1 MSSTDSNLQTLIRNQ
16 QQAVWDENHR
26 DATPRKAR
34 IKKAM
39 TLLND
44 NGDAITAA
52 INADFGN
59 RAPTQSLL
67 VDVLAPIG
75 ALKHALKNTEGWMQ
89 DKSVAVEGW
98 REQSGAGAKVQ
109 YQPLGSVGVMSPW
122 NFPVNLVFSPL
133 ASIFAAGNRAIIK
146 PSELTP
152 RTSQLIAEL
161 AGKYFVPED
170 LAVIEGGADVAAQ
183 FSAQPFDHLLYTGGG
198 EIAKKVMQAAATNLT
213 PVTLELGGKC
223 PVVIDTNTDEA
234 LIARDALRIMT
245 GKLLNAGQICL
256 APDYLLLPKADLGKW
271 IAALKAA
278 AQKLYPTFAGNRD
291 YCAIINA
298 RHFERLNALL
308 TNAIQQGAQIEALA
322 SNSDGSDTDNVAA
335 HVMMPRLVINPA
347 SDARILNEEIFGPLL
362 PIITYDSIADA
373 ISFVRS
379 RSKPLALYLFS
390 QNAEWIDQLTGAT
403 ASGGVSV
410 NDVIAHYQIEDLP
423 FGGVGYSGMGVYHGF
438 DGFRNF
444 SHARAVYAQVAND
457 DIIGLLRPPYDNP
470 ILQGYLQSQIKQSQV
485 KPK

>member
-1 MSSTDSNLQTLIRNQ
+1 MSTASTLQDLIRDQQHAAWNENQ
-16 QQAVWDENHR
+16 R
-26 DATPRKAR
+26 DAAPRKAR

-44 NGDAITAA
+44 NATAITAA

-59 RAPTQSLL
+59 RAATQSLL

-75 ALKHALKNTEGWMQ
+75 ALKHALKNVETWTQ
-89 DKSVAVEGW
+89 DKGVPLEGW
-98 REQSGAGAKVQ
+98 REQSGASARVQ
-109 YQPLGSVGVMSPW
+109 YQPLGSVGIMSPW

-152 RTSQLIAEL
+152 RTSQLMAEL
-161 AGKYFVPED
+161 VSGHFAPEE

-183 FSAQPFDHLLYTGGG
+183 FAAQPFDHLLYTGGG
-198 EIAKKVMQAAATNLT
+198 EIAKKVMQAAAANLT

-223 PVVIDTNTDEA
+223 PVIIDAGINDE
-234 LIARDALRIMT
+234 LMARDALRIMT

-256 APDYLLLPKADLGKW
+256 APDYLLLPKAELGKW

-278 AQKLYPTFAGNRD
+278 ANKLYPTFAGNGD

-298 RHFERLNALL
+298 RHFERLNSLL
-308 TNAIQQGAQIEALA
+308 ADAKQHGASIEPI
-322 SNSDGSDTDNVAA
+322 SDAA
-335 HVMMPRLVINPA
+335 DKAAANTLLPRLVINPKH
-347 SDARILNEEIFGPLL
+347 DARILNEEIFGPLL
-362 PIITYDSIADA
+362 PIVTYDDIAEA

-379 RSKPLALYLFS
+379 RPKPLALYLFS
-390 QNAEWIDQLTGAT
+390 QNADWISRLTHAT
-403 ASGGVSV
+403 ASGGVSI

-444 SHARAVYAQVAND
+444 SHARAVYAQVSGD

-470 ILQGYLQSQIKQSQV
+470 ILQGYLQSQIKPSQS
-485 KPK
+485 

>member
-1 MSSTDSNLQTLIRNQ
+1 MTTTGNTLQTLIRNQ
-16 QQAVWDENHR
+16 QEAVWDENPR
-26 DATPRKAR
+26 DAAPRKSR

-39 TLLND
+39 SLLND
-44 NGDAITAA
+44 NASAIADA

-59 RAPTQSLL
+59 RAATQSLL

-75 ALKHALKNTEGWMQ
+75 ALKHALKNVEGWMQ

-98 REQSGAGAKVQ
+98 REQSGASAQVR
-109 YQPLGSVGVMSPW
+109 YQSLGSVGVMSPW

-152 RTSQLIAEL
+152 RTSQLMAEL
-161 AGKYFVPED
+161 VGRFFAPDE
-170 LAVIEGGADVAAQ
+170 LAVIEGGANVAAE
-183 FSAQPFDHLLYTGGG
+183 FAAQPFDHLLYTGGG
-198 EIAKKVMQAAATNLT
+198 EVAKKVMQAAAANLT

-223 PVVIDTNTDEA
+223 PVIIDASADDN

-256 APDYLLLPKADLGKW
+256 APDYLLLPKAELDKW

-278 AQKLYPTFAGNRD
+278 ASKLYPGFGDIGSVANKD
-291 YCAIINA
+291 YCSIINA
-298 RHFERLNALL
+298 RHFERLNGLL
-308 TNAIQQGAQIEALA
+308 ADAKHQGAAIESIADAQDNAATRVLA
-322 SNSDGSDTDNVAA
+322 
-335 HVMMPRLVINPA
+335 PKLVINPPQ
-347 SDARILNEEIFGPLL
+347 DARILNEEIFGPLL
-362 PIITYDSIADA
+362 PIVTYDNIADA
-373 ISFVRS
+373 IGFVRS
-379 RSKPLALYLFS
+379 RPKPLALYLFS
-390 QNAEWIDQLTGAT
+390 QNAEWIDRLVSAT
-403 ASGGVSV
+403 ASGGVSI

-444 SHARAVYAQVAND
+444 SHARAVYTQAATD
-457 DIIGLLRPPYDNP
+457 DIIGLLRPPYENP
-470 ILQGYLQSQIKQSQV
+470 VLQGFLQSQIK
-485 KPK
+485 PAR